1 MTIYY
6 INTGTS
12 PNKGDGDTLRTA
24 FNKINLNFQSL
35 ESLAAS
41 GVAVQTTAPT
51 NPVTGQLWWNPNT
64 DILAIYSNGGWIDT
78 NTGSGSGAPT
88 ATQTTLGVVKGGNS
102 ILVLNNGSLESAVK
116 TTSSHGISIITG
128 APDINGYYLR
138 SWNLLPATTSTLGG
152 VKSSPSILIT
162 ADGVAQTRY
171 LSTGTNGVT
180 FSDAPYVDLANP
192 GHILRTWSL
201 VPATTATLGGV
212 KYTQAGAI
220 TVNGDGTLNFAVM
233 FDNGTGTQANMI
245 WPNDGITPPSV
256 TYDVLP
262 ATGGT
267 LGGVKIG
274 AGVNVDVD
282 GTISVT
288 TGAFA
293 LQTATNTI
301 LGGVKIGGG
310 FSISPDGTISAQS
323 PLVPIADTPP
333 GGASD
338 GELWWS
344 SNATNLYIRYSGA
357 WIDASPNSGGGGTYT
372 LTTATHSALGGV
384 KIGTG
389 INIDGNG
396 VISVTT
402 ASFALQ
408 TATTSTL
415 GGVKVGAGLS
425 VAGDGTISAIGTT
438 GTQAVFIADYPPYP
452 SYEGE
457 LWWDSNS
464 NNLLINYSGIW
475 IDATPATP
483 PPSPYSLPTSTQSVL
498 GGVKIDNITITIDGD
513 GIISATGGGGGSTT
527 WGLLLNKNNN
537 NGPAEIALGQNA
549 GSGQG
554 SLAIAIGGTAGGV
567 AQGTSAISIGS
578 QAGASNQSRYAVA
591 IGTAAGGVNQ
601 GEMATAVGH
610 QAGASSQGVRATAIG
625 IDAGFGSQGAG
636 AVAIGDNAGGT
647 SQGDYSVAIGTLA
660 GSQNQGP
667 NSIAIGNQAGHH
679 SQAANSIVL
688 NAGGFDL
695 EGTNSGLYI
704 SPIRPDAS
712 TTATTWG
719 LFYNPRTGEITT
731 STAATGGGGGGTYTL
746 PVASTGTLG
755 GVKIGEGIQ
764 QRIGGQIYI
773 PTANT
778 STAGIVKLGN
788 GFFESPAGT
797 INVDIGT
804 AIPIATT
811 MTQGT
816 IILGPEFIVTSDN
829 KLHNRTSQVA
839 GRGIQWI
846 TYAPGGN
853 GINLRTWQ
861 VAAATTETFGGVVV
875 GDNININTATY
886 QISVP
891 YASTTTAG
899 VVKVY
904 PGGPFVVEPDGMLDL
919 AITFENGTGTQ
930 ARVVWPDN
938 GVTPPALHYDVLLG
952 PSLLINPNGAID
964 SAFINTTSNGL
975 SFTNSAPDGNGYRT
989 RTWSLLPATTS
1000 TIGGVIAD
1008 GTTIN
1013 IDSSGTISV
1022 IGGVGATFTVTNV
1035 SYFTNDVEYLT
1046 SSTLNQYV
1054 NATIIQSDT
1063 APASTTSTFWYDT
1076 VSGRTYTY
1084 FDGSWVD
1091 TNPNIA
1097 ILPTASTST
1106 LGVVKIGTGISIDNS
1121 GTISVVPAT
1130 TATWATLADVNNANG
1145 PTSIAIGQYAQTPAS
1160 YSVPNSFS
1168 GIIWD
1173 GTQFVTV
1180 GQDLSGNVMTAT
1192 SSDGTTWTNHLT
1204 DIGPQIYLYN
1214 VVYNGSDQYVAV
1226 GGDDNV
1232 SPYPSVVLTSPD
1244 AVNWTRQSAGA
1255 IDNSYLNMVV
1265 WSGTQYV
1272 AVGGDNSAGSK
1283 ALILTS
1289 PDGVVWTQQATDQYT
1304 SYLGSIAWSS
1314 VQSQFVSVGSDNSA
1328 GNKALI
1334 LTSPDGIVWTKQA
1347 ENIFGGGLYSVIWDS
1362 VYAQYVAVGQ
1372 DNSSNLLIT
1381 TSPDG
1386 VAWTQ
1391 QAAGQF
1397 VNSAAFSVTADGGGN
1412 YVAVGYALDGYD
1424 LIIYS
1429 TNAGVTWTQ
1438 TAQPLYQ
1445 SELFSVACD
1454 TASDLFVA
1462 VSSIIVTS
1470 SGVNAWNIIA
1480 GPTPQYNVAIGVNA
1494 GNNFQGTETV
1504 AIGSQAGQTTQGYSA
1519 VAVGSRAGQ
1528 TTQGQSAVAI
1538 GDSAGYYLQGPNAV
1552 AIGYA
1557 AGDNRQSADAVAIG
1571 VFAGYYLQGTD
1582 AVAMGYF
1589 AGGYF
1594 QGANAVA
1601 VGQQAGSDG
1610 QGNNAVAVGPLAG
1623 RNGQGANAVAI
1634 GVLAGSQNQ
1643 AANTI
1648 IINATGSELNGVSA
1662 QTSSTYIAPIR
1673 NDVSATN
1680 NTLYYN
1686 TSTFELTWGAAPTN
1700 ISYFTNDV
1708 NYLTS
1713 STLNQDVNA
1722 TIIES
1727 AVAPV
1732 PANTST
1738 LWYDTVSVR
1747 SYVYYLGTGTG
1758 VWVDAAPEI

>member
-78 NTGSGSGAPT
+78 GHGGTASVAT
-88 ATQTTLGVVKGGNS
+88 ATQTTLGVVKGSSN
-102 ILVLNNGSLESAVK
+102 ILVKPDGSIENNVRPFAS
-116 TTSSHGISIITG
+116 TGISIVTT
-128 APDINGYYLR
+128 APDINGYR
-138 SWNLLPATTSTLGG
+138 NRTWGLLPATTSTIGG
-152 VKSSPSILIT
+152 VKESGTIVVAPDGTMNT
-162 ADGVAQTRY
+162 AINNSA
-171 LSTGTNGVT
+171 TNGLSFIT
-180 FSDAPYVDLANP
+180 GSPDITGFRT
-192 GHILRTWSL
+192 RTWSL
-201 VPATTATLGGV
+201 VPATTSTLGGV

-220 TVNGDGTLNFAVM
+220 TVNGDGTLNFTVM

-344 SNATNLYIRYSGA
+344 SNATNLYIRYNGA
-357 WIDASPNSGGGGTYT
+357 WIDASPSSGGGGTYT
-372 LTTATHSALGGV
+372 LTTATNSALGGV

-408 TATTSTL
+408 TASDTIL
-415 GGVKVGAGLS
+415 GGVKVGSGLS
-425 VAGDGTISAIGTT
+425 IDGSGVLSAIGTT

-452 SYEGE
+452 ASEGE

-464 NNLLINYSGIW
+464 NNLLVRWNGAW
-475 IDATPATP
+475 FDATPATP
-483 PPSPYSLPTSTQSVL
+483 PPSPYSLPTATQSVL

-719 LFYNPRTGEITT
+719 LFYNPSTGEITT

-797 INVDIGT
+797 INVDIGA
-804 AIPIATT
+804 AIPQATT
-811 MTQGT
+811 ATLGT
-816 IILGPEFIVTSDN
+816 IRLGAGLFVSTITNQTDLVIKNTATDGIYFTTNQFADDSGQKTRFWHL
-829 KLHNRTSQVA
+829 KLAS
-839 GRGIQWI
+839 
-846 TYAPGGN
+846 
-853 GINLRTWQ
+853 
-861 VAAATTETFGGVVV
+861 TTTFGGIVV
-875 GDNININTATY
+875 GENLTMSTATSKL
-886 QISVP
+886 SVP

-938 GVTPPALHYDVLLG
+938 GVTPPALHYDILVG
-952 PSLLINPNGAID
+952 PALLINPNGAID
-964 SAFINTTSNGL
+964 TVFLNTTTSGL
-975 SFTNSAPDGNGYRT
+975 SFINSAPDGNGYRT
-989 RTWSLLPATTS
+989 RTWSLDTATTS
-1000 TIGGVIAD
+1000 TIGGVKVD

-1013 IDSSGTISV
+1013 IDGNGVISSV
-1022 IGGVGATFTVTNV
+1022 GGGATFTVTNV
-1035 SYFTNDVEYLT
+1035 SYFTNDVGYLT

-1054 NATIIQSDT
+1054 NAIIIQSDT

-1106 LGVVKIGTGISIDNS
+1106 LGVVKIGDGISIDNS
-1121 GTISVVPAT
+1121 GTISVSALPAVFELTSSTAVVSLSSDGKLTLPNGIEFGLPWGAGYPAITSPEVTDFIIRTSNTTTSNSWGFQADGVTRFPSDLVFSGDNGTNAIIGNEGESSFTLKLTTQNGIAKINLPSWNDMYSSGVQGIDVVVADNTWTFRQDSILQLPAGGDIVDSNNVSVLGGGSGAT
-1130 TATWATLADVNNANG
+1130 TWADITDINNGNG
-1145 PTSIAIGQYAQTPAS
+1145 PEQIAIG
-1160 YSVPNSFS
+1160 
-1168 GIIWD
+1168 
-1173 GTQFVTV
+1173 TQ
-1180 GQDLSGNVMTAT
+1180 
-1192 SSDGTTWTNHLT
+1192 
-1204 DIGPQIYLYN
+1204 
-1214 VVYNGSDQYVAV
+1214 
-1226 GGDDNV
+1226 
-1232 SPYPSVVLTSPD
+1232 
-1244 AVNWTRQSAGA
+1244 AGA
-1255 IDNSYLNMVV
+1255 N
-1265 WSGTQYV
+1265 TQGST
-1272 AVGGDNSAGSK
+1272 AVSIGAYAGQN
-1283 ALILTS
+1283 
-1289 PDGVVWTQQATDQYT
+1289 TQ
-1304 SYLGSIAWSS
+1304 
-1314 VQSQFVSVGSDNSA
+1314 
-1328 GNKALI
+1328 
-1334 LTSPDGIVWTKQA
+1334 
-1347 ENIFGGGLYSVIWDS
+1347 GGG
-1362 VYAQYVAVGQ
+1362 
-1372 DNSSNLLIT
+1372 
-1381 TSPDG
+1381 
-1386 VAWTQ
+1386 
-1391 QAAGQF
+1391 
-1397 VNSAAFSVTADGGGN
+1397 
-1412 YVAVGYALDGYD
+1412 
-1424 LIIYS
+1424 
-1429 TNAGVTWTQ
+1429 
-1438 TAQPLYQ
+1438 
-1445 SELFSVACD
+1445 
-1454 TASDLFVA
+1454 
-1462 VSSIIVTS
+1462 
-1470 SGVNAWNIIA
+1470 
-1480 GPTPQYNVAIGVNA
+1480 
-1494 GNNFQGTETV
+1494 
-1504 AIGSQAGQTTQGYSA
+1504 A
-1519 VAVGSRAGQ
+1519 VAVGNAAGQ
-1528 TTQGQSAVAI
+1528 NTQQTDAIAI
-1538 GDSAGYYLQGPNAV
+1538 GTNAGNTNQGAFAI
-1552 AIGYA
+1552 AIGTN
-1557 AGDNRQSADAVAIG
+1557 AGITDQPQQSIV
-1571 VFAGYYLQGTD
+1571 
-1582 AVAMGYF
+1582 
-1589 AGGYF
+1589 
-1594 QGANAVA
+1594 
-1601 VGQQAGSDG
+1601 
-1610 QGNNAVAVGPLAG
+1610 
-1623 RNGQGANAVAI
+1623 
-1634 GVLAGSQNQ
+1634 
-1643 AANTI
+1643 
-1648 IINATGSELNGVSA
+1648 INATAANLSGTETGFYV
-1662 QTSSTYIAPIR
+1662 APIR
-1673 NDVSATN
+1673 NDVTATN

-1686 TSTFELTWGAAPTN
+1686 TSTNELTYGPASTASTYTLVAATTATLGGVK
-1700 ISYFTNDV
+1700 IDGTTIHIDV
-1708 NYLTS
+1708 NGVISATASGSSSTWAALGGKVGLTGPTEIALGYTAGFAQGS
-1713 STLNQDVNA
+1713 NSIALGNGAGQGTQGAESVAIGHMAAQNGQGANAIAIGSYAGQTSQPANSIVINASGSAINGSASGFFVAPVREDTFIDNIAYYNTVTNEVTYAPNIITTPHQLSSGTVSVTVLGTATNYFSQGHAHNLGEVDMTTGTYIVFDSTLNQDNWSGAIGDGVSTSSLGLFTRVGPIELIAGAYSNRWDFNTDGTLTLPSGG
-1722 TIIES
+1722 TIS
-1727 AVAPV
+1727 YTPAVAGNWAGAAPTTIQQAIDRLAAAV
-1732 PANTST
+1732 KALN
-1738 LWYDTVSVR
+1738 
-1747 SYVYYLGTGTG
+1747 GTG
-1758 VWVDAAPEI
+1758 A